1 MLHQLIVAAG
11 TLLWGILFLAIIVIG
26 GVTSAISRK
35 KDFKAAI
42 CQIQIIDGD
51 REGNLVRIENAIA
64 EAKSQNAE
72 LVCFPEANILG
83 WLNPE
88 AHNKASTIPGPDTD
102 RLCELVKKYKVHL
115 CVGIEEKD
123 GVNLY
128 NSAILIDDA
137 GQIILK
143 HRQINVPQGL
153 MNPPYTPGDDVG
165 VIPTKFGKI
174 GLLICSDTRRDDIL
188 DCLKTLKPVLI
199 LVPMGYAEKEQ
210 NWPAHGKELEKI
222 VKNAAERTGTT
233 VIGTNPIGQLTNGPW
248 AGRIY
253 GGQSTAVEK
262 GGRILAIAKDR
273 ERDVKI
279 VRISSH

>member
-1 MLHQLIVAAG
+1 MLNQPIITAG
-11 TLLWGILFLAIIVIG
+11 TSLWGILFLAIIVIG
-26 GVTSAISRK
+26 AVSSVISRK

-51 REGNLVRIENAIA
+51 RQGNLVRIENAIA
-64 EAKSQNAE
+64 EAKSKNAE
-72 LVCFPEANILG
+72 LVCFPEASILG

-88 AHNKASTIPGPDTD
+88 AHSKAHTIPGPDSD
-102 RLCELVKKYKVHL
+102 LLCELAKKYKIHL
-115 CVGIEEKD
+115 CVGLEEKD
-123 GVNLY
+123 GENLF
-128 NSAILIDDA
+128 NSALLIDDS

-143 HRQINVPQGL
+143 HRQINILHGL
-153 MNPPYTPGDDVG
+153 MNPPYTPGDDIG

-174 GLLICSDTRRDDIL
+174 GLLVCTDTQRDDIL
-188 DCLKTLKPVLI
+188 DSFKTLKPALI
-199 LVPMGYAEKEQ
+199 LVPFGYAEKEQ

-222 VKNAAERTGTT
+222 VKNAAERMGTT

-262 GGRILAIAKDR
+262 GGRILAVAKDR

-279 VRISSH
+279 VPINV

>member
-1 MLHQLIVAAG
+1 MLNQLIVAAG
-11 TLLWGILFLAIIVIG
+11 TSLWGILFLAIIVIG
-26 GVTSAISRK
+26 VVANIISRK
-35 KDFKAAI
+35 KGVRAAI

-51 REGNLVRIENAIA
+51 REGNLVRIENAII

-72 LVCFPEANILG
+72 MVCFPEASILG

-88 AHNKASTIPGPDTD
+88 AHNKASPVPGPDTD
-102 RLCELVKKYKVHL
+102 RLCELAKKYKVYL

-123 GVNLY
+123 GDHLF
-128 NSAILIDDA
+128 NSALLIDDR

-143 HRQINVPQGL
+143 HRQINVPQNL
-153 MNPPYTPGDDVG
+153 MNPSYTPGDEVG

-174 GLLICSDTRRDDIL
+174 GLLVCSDTQRDDIL
-188 DCLKTLKPVLI
+188 DCLKTLKPALL
-199 LVPMGYAEKEQ
+199 LVPFGFPEKEQ
-210 NWPAHGKELEKI
+210 NWPAHGKVLEKI
-222 VKNAAERTGTT
+222 IKNAAERTGTT

-253 GGQSTAVEK
+253 GGQSIATDK
-262 GGRILAIAKDR
+262 KGRIIAIAKDR

-279 VRISSH
+279 VPINA

>member
-1 MLHQLIVAAG
+1 MLNQLITAAG
-11 TLLWGILFLAIIVIG
+11 TSLWGILFLVIVAIGVVVNIV
-26 GVTSAISRK
+26 SRK
-35 KDFKAAI
+35 KDIKAAI

-51 REGNLVRIENAIA
+51 RQGNLVRIENAIA
-64 EAKSQNAE
+64 EARSQNAD
-72 LVCFPEANILG
+72 LVCFPKASILG

-88 AHNKASTIPGPDTD
+88 AHNKASPVPGPDTD
-102 RLCELVKKYKVHL
+102 RLCELAKKYKVHL

-123 GVNLY
+123 ADNLY
-128 NSAILIDDA
+128 NSAILIDDS

-143 HRQINVPQGL
+143 HRQINTLQDL

-174 GLLICSDTRRDDIL
+174 GLLVCSDTQRDDIL
-188 DCLKTLKPVLI
+188 DCFKTLKPVLI
-199 LVPMGYAEKEQ
+199 LVPYGYAEKEQ
-210 NWPAHGKELEKI
+210 DWPAHGKELEKI
-222 VKNAAERTGTT
+222 VKNAAQRTQTT

-253 GGQSTAVEK
+253 GGQSVATDK
-262 GGRILAIAKDR
+262 KGRIIAIAKDR

-279 VRISSH
+279 VTINS

>member
-1 MLHQLIVAAG
+1 MLNQLIVAAG
-11 TLLWGILFLAIIVIG
+11 TSLWGIIFLAIIIIG
-26 GVTSAISRK
+26 IVNSLRSRN
-35 KDFKAAI
+35 KDIKAAM
-42 CQIQIIDGD
+42 CQIPIIDGD
-51 REGNLVRIENAIA
+51 RQGNIVRIENAIA

-72 LVCFPEANILG
+72 LVCFPESSILG
-83 WLNPE
+83 CLNPE
-88 AHNKASTIPGPDTD
+88 AHNKASPVPGPDTD
-102 RLCELVKKYKVHL
+102 RLCELARKYKVHL

-128 NSAILIDDA
+128 NSAILIDDS

-143 HRQINVPQGL
+143 HRQINTPQGL
-153 MNPPYTPGDDVG
+153 MNPPYTPGDDIG

-174 GLLICSDTRRDDIL
+174 GMLVCSDTQRDDIL
-188 DCLKTLKPVLI
+188 DSFKTLKPALI
-199 LVPMGYAEKEQ
+199 LVPCGYAEKEQ
-210 NWPAHGKELEKI
+210 NWPSHGKELEKI

-253 GGQSTAVEK
+253 GGQSVATDK
-262 GGRILAIAKDR
+262 KGRIIAIAKDR

-279 VRISSH
+279 VPVNS